1 MDNNQNDDGLG
12 KYKKDFEEIQD
23 YCMILKKIEENTE
36 LIYKNL
42 NDNNTQTKTEMA
54 YLINIKDYNKFKEQ
68 IEYNIFINNLKGYK
82 EAMAI
87 KFAIQESENKNELKD
102 KLKQTI
108 VNSIYILI
116 ILILMN

>member
-42 NDNNTQTKTEMA
+42 NDNNTQTKSEMA
-54 YLINIKDYNKFKEQ
+54 YLIDIKDYNKFKQ
-68 IEYNIFINNLKGYK
+68 
-82 EAMAI
+82 A
-87 KFAIQESENKNELKD
+87 
-102 KLKQTI
+102 I
-108 VNSIYILI
+108 VNSIQDLYKLLRENHEYIPSSFLSIKFWINSALI
-116 ILILMN
+116 IIYS